1 LATRISLSQKIAV
14 EFFEVAMRRVESH
27 IGSREMS
34 WGVIRNGHVVW
45 GLWRRLMLGP
55 RRLPD
60 FVGQIEEIF
69 LDFRCASWIIA
80 QGILDE
86 ISDLANNFVPLIS
99 GVRKRLRVML
109 QGWNN
114 FH

>member
-1 LATRISLSQKIAV
+1 
-14 EFFEVAMRRVESH
+14 
-27 IGSREMS
+27 
-34 WGVIRNGHVVW
+34 
-45 GLWRRLMLGP
+45 MLGP

-86 ISDLANNFVPLIS
+86 ISDLANNLFRWYS
-99 GVRKRLRVML
+99 GVAKTFADDVARME
-109 QGWNN
+109 
-114 FH
+114 

>member
-1 LATRISLSQKIAV
+1 
-14 EFFEVAMRRVESH
+14 
-27 IGSREMS
+27 
-34 WGVIRNGHVVW
+34 
-45 GLWRRLMLGP
+45 MLGP
-55 RRLPD
+55 RRLLD

-86 ISDLANNFVPLIS
+86 ISDLANNLFRRFRVL
-99 GVRKRLRVML
+99 RKRLRVML

>member
-1 LATRISLSQKIAV
+1 
-14 EFFEVAMRRVESH
+14 
-27 IGSREMS
+27 
-34 WGVIRNGHVVW
+34 
-45 GLWRRLMLGP
+45 MLGP

-60 FVGQIEEIF
+60 FIGQIEEIF
-69 LDFRCASWIIA
+69 LDFGCASWIIA

-86 ISDLANNFVPLIS
+86 ISDLANNLFRWFRVF
-99 GVRKRLRVML
+99 RKRLRVML